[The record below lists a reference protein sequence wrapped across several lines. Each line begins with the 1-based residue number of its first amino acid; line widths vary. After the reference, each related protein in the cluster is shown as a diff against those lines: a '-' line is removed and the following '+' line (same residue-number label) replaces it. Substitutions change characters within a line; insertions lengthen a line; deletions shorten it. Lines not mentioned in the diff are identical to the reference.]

1 MNAPQQPASEGTL
14 ALRGPK
20 ILLEGPTGTGNT
32 RALGTLIDWLQ
43 AHNQHAYVMFTEN
56 SAETLLGYWRDE
68 GRPIPPNLHMAD
80 LLVKPLGLA
89 ALIDGANKVGQLTY
103 ESITKLVDPNRSGEN
118 NAYWKILKS
127 CADFVDSRTGESFGP
142 IDKLP
147 VGDFFIMDSLSETA
161 NAAMKMV
168 IGNKPTA
175 APPDYGVSQNNLMN
189 FLRLL
194 TQGVA
199 CGVVVTAHVERQTD
213 EISGTTKLM
222 TKSIGKA
229 MANDIPQLFSDVIY
243 TVREGNQWYW
253 DTANTMVDLK
263 TRNLPVAAKQKPDFG
278 PLMDKWLSRAKS
290 A

>member
-1 MNAPQQPASEGTL
+1 MTDTTTPTDGAL

-20 ILLEGPTGTGNT
+20 VLLQGPTGTGKT
-32 RALGTLIDWLQ
+32 RALGTLVDWLA
-43 AHNQHAYVMFTEN
+43 AHNQPAYVMFTEN
-56 SAETLLGYWRDE
+56 SAETLLGYWRDQ
-68 GRPIPPNLHMAD
+68 GKPIPSNLHMAD
-80 LLVKPLGLA
+80 LLVRPLGLS

-103 ESITKLVDPNRSGEN
+103 ESLTKLVDSNRSGEN
-118 NAYWKILKS
+118 NAYWKILKACS
-127 CADFVDSRTGESFGP
+127 DFVDSRTGESFGP
-142 IDKLP
+142 IDKFP
-147 VGDFFIMDSLSETA
+147 TEAVFMMDSLSETA

-175 APPDYGVSQNNLMN
+175 SQPDYGVAQNNLIN

-199 CGVVVTAHVERQTD
+199 CGVVVTAHVDRQVD

-229 MANDIPQLFSDVIY
+229 LANDIPQLFSDVVY
-243 TVREGNQWYW
+243 TVREGTNWYW

-263 TRNLPVAAKQKPDFG
+263 TRNLPVASKQRPDFG